1 MKETTTI
8 RRWTN
13 RVPQL
18 RTFEVITDRPGD
30 DGVQF
35 IKQYKHL

>member
-1 MKETTTI
+1 MYVRDTI

-13 RVPQL
+13 RMPQP
-18 RTFEVITDRPGD
+18 RTFEVITNRPRD

-35 IKQYKHL
+35 IKPYKHL